1 MGCPDE
7 NEIVAFATGQVPAE
21 ALERIRSH
29 IDRCEECSSLVA
41 EAAEASPLE
50 GVPFDSART
59 TPVADIPSAL
69 GSAPEA
75 VARGAMLGR
84 YIVIDLLAA
93 GGLGQVFVA
102 YDPQLDRRVALKLLR
117 PSSSGDEPDAEAQ
130 RWLLREA
137 QAMAK
142 LSHPNVVPVHDVGM
156 LGASVFVAMELIE
169 GQTFTLWVRSATRT
183 WQEVRDL
190 LLDAAKGLMAA
201 HEAGLIHR
209 DFKPSNILVGDDG
222 RVRVVDFGLARTVV
236 GQGLSPEEPRLPSP
250 PETGLLDQSLTETG
264 IIVGTPAFM
273 SPEQFRGADVG
284 FKADQFAFC
293 VTLYFGLYGKRPFVG
308 EDLRALQTAIFKGS
322 VQDPPSDRVV
332 PRWLHKAVVR
342 GLRPN
347 PDDRFDTM
355 SELLAALSKDRR
367 KRSIQW
373 AAVGLSLVVST
384 AGATLATLALQPEA
398 TAAQKEQVEVIAT
411 RAREA
416 AARSYFVY
424 PPREDPDYLT
434 AYENVIL
441 LESLDGAVAD
451 LADDAAK
458 DLRNE
463 FADILSDLGDAY
475 WGREGGD
482 GFAADYYSAS
492 ALFRPEDARIRERM
506 RLTPGQFATL
516 QAKAATSEFSASEL
530 EVAETLTVLAEP
542 DPATRARRVKRL
554 RARGPLPVTVEAK
567 IDALV
572 PTVAPLV
579 ARADPAAGERPDVAR
594 EPEQEQERPKASA
607 KPSIARGR
615 AAPPAAKDSPPPGK
629 VEKAPRDVEAAKRE
643 VGLGRS
649 AMSEGAPR
657 RAVKHFHRALQHDP
671 LSHVA
676 VAGLAD
682 AYFDLSEDAPYARY
696 AKKAVSMSPKN
707 ASYRLSLGDAY
718 SRLLRYADARR
729 AYEKAKALGSK
740 QAESRI
746 KQLNAKTAP

>member
-1 MGCPDE
+1 MGCPDA

-50 GVPFDSART
+50 GVPFDSAST
-59 TPVADIPSAL
+59 TPVADLPTAL

-169 GQTFTLWVRSATRT
+169 GQTFTLWVRSATRG

-201 HEAGLIHR
+201 HDAGLIHR

-236 GQGLSPEEPRLPSP
+236 GQGLSPEEPGLPSP

-308 EDLRALQTAIFKGS
+308 EDLRALQTAIFKGN

-332 PRWLHKAVVR
+332 PRWLHKAVLR

-347 PDDRFDTM
+347 PDERFDTM

-384 AGATLATLALQPEA
+384 AGATLVTLALQPEA

-530 EVAETLTVLAEP
+530 EVAQTLAVLAEP
-542 DPATRARRVKRL
+542 DPAIRARRVKTL
-554 RARGPLPVTVEAK
+554 RAQGPLPMTVEAK

-572 PTVAPLV
+572 PTVGPPI
-579 ARADPAAGERPDVAR
+579 ARADSPALRGPDGSS
-594 EPEQEQERPKASA
+594 EPEEEPPESATRPSFT
-607 KPSIARGR
+607 RGR
-615 AAPPAAKDSPPPGK
+615 PSPPAAKDSPPPRK
-629 VEKAPRDVEAAKRE
+629 AEKAPRDVEAAKRE
-643 VGLGRS
+643 VELGRS
-649 AMSEGAPR
+649 AMNEGALS
-657 RAVKHFHRALQHDP
+657 RASKHFHRALQHDP
-671 LSHVA
+671 RSSA
-676 VAGLAD
+676 AAGGLAD
-682 AYFDLSEDAPYARY
+682 AHFDLAEYATAARY
-696 AKKAVSMSPKN
+696 GEKAVAMSPKN
-707 ASYRLSLGDAY
+707 GAYHLKLGDAY
-718 SRLLRYADARR
+718 VRLLRYADARR
-729 AYEKAKALGSK
+729 VYEKAKTLGSTK
-740 QAESRI
+740 RADSRI
-746 KQLNAKTAP
+746 KQLNAKMAP